1 MVGVG
6 IIHINLPKPGDLVIY
21 AYLLVLGLP
30 ALALSAGVALAQ
42 PPRCTPVTATHLMAT
57 ATLTATAT
65 TATIIV
71 TTPTILATTVIATGI
86 GTKKN
91 FGVASTGGHCFA
103 QQFGQL
109 GDIRRDPSRLVAR
122 ETSPLGHRL
131 GLTSLMDGA
140 APPLPFQFA
149 PLSSSRPKQLG

>member
-1 MVGVG
+1 MRTSLFSDYPLWRFRRVW
-6 IIHINLPKPGDLVIY
+6 HWPNR
-21 AYLLVLGLP
+21 
-30 ALALSAGVALAQ
+30 

-91 FGVASTGGHCFA
+91 FGAASTGGHCFA
-103 QQFGQL
+103 QQLRQL
-109 GDIRRDPSRLVAR
+109 GDICCDPSRSFQCSDAISSR
-122 ETSPLGHRL
+122 NPRQ
-131 GLTSLMDGA
+131 
-140 APPLPFQFA
+140 QFA
-149 PLSSSRPKQLG
+149 DRTWRQQF

>member
-1 MVGVG
+1 MR
-6 IIHINLPKPGDLVIY
+6 
-21 AYLLVLGLP
+21 LLVLGLP

-65 TATIIV
+65 TATIIITTIIV

-91 FGVASTGGHCFA
+91 FGAASTGGHCFA

-109 GDIRRDPSRLVAR
+109 GDIRRDPPRLIAPVVC
-122 ETSPLGHRL
+122 
-131 GLTSLMDGA
+131 GLESD
-140 APPLPFQFA
+140 
-149 PLSSSRPKQLG
+149 

>member
-1 MVGVG
+1 MR
-6 IIHINLPKPGDLVIY
+6 
-21 AYLLVLGLP
+21 LLVLGLP

-42 PPRCTPVTATHLMAT
+42 PPRCTP
-57 ATLTATAT
+57 LTATAT

-109 GDIRRDPSRLVAR
+109 GDIRRDPSRLVA
-122 ETSPLGHRL
+122 PVVWRL
-131 GLTSLMDGA
+131 ESD
-140 APPLPFQFA
+140 
-149 PLSSSRPKQLG
+149 